1 MTEASAILLLF
12 KLSVLIFR
20 AKGFLTKYYFI
31 KLVVKPKFF
40 IWKFYWIKP
49 TVGRD
54 FLASNIEAYIKSF
67 FVRS

>member
-20 AKGFLTKYYFI
+20 AIGFLVKYYFI

-54 FLASNIEAYIKSF
+54 FLA
-67 FVRS
+67 